1 VKHITLICALMGAT
15 LTASAQQPMEGWEA
29 GGWVGLG
36 YYFGD
41 LNTNFD
47 LSLPGLSGGAM
58 ARYNFNERI
67 SIKGGLNAGTIRGD
81 DAVSENTFERARNL
95 SFKSLIIEGV
105 AQLEFNFLPYK
116 HGSEDKF
123 FTPYMFAGLS
133 AFHFNPEAKIDG
145 QWVELQTLGTE
156 GQFQGEEYSRFSGAL
171 LFGGG
176 IKFDLS
182 YEWSVNVEMGARTT
196 FSDYLDDVSTTYP
209 NLNTLRSERGELAA
223 RLSDRSIELPG
234 VDPSN
239 FGEEGRQRGDS
250 SNNDNF
256 LMLGVGL
263 VYYFGDL
270 RCPDY
275 GK

>member
-1 VKHITLICALMGAT
+1 MKHITLICALVGAT

>member
-1 VKHITLICALMGAT
+1 
-15 LTASAQQPMEGWEA
+15 MEGWEA